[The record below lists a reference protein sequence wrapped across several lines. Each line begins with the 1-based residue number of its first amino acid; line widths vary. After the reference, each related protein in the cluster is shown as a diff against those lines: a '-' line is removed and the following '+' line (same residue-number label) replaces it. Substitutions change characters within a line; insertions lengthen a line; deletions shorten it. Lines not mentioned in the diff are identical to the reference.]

1 MTNYASL
8 RVSPLQ
14 ARKRRLERG
23 MTVVETMIASVLL
36 AMSILGILGCL
47 ISAYRTSAK
56 ARYRDHA
63 RYIIKSLA
71 DQFLTEQTQ
80 NTSDGS
86 TITLFQVT
94 APTGQG
100 IVWQNPDGSIA
111 THTMSG
117 SGPSQFDTGV
127 SIVLGDNTGAP
138 ITASVTRQ
146 VQYLASATVGSTP
159 AGSPVST
166 VSNQAAGY
174 LLRGDFAITYTFLS
188 QTITQSI
195 TVVRSVP

>member
-1 MTNYASL
+1 
-8 RVSPLQ
+8 
-14 ARKRRLERG
+14 

-47 ISAYRTSAK
+47 IAAYRTSAK

>member
-47 ISAYRTSAK
+47 IAAYRTSAK

-86 TITLFQVT
+86 TITMFQVT

-100 IVWQNPDGSIA
+100 LTWQNPDGSMA
-111 THTMSG
+111 THTTSAG
-117 SGPSQFDTGV
+117 FDTGV
-127 SIVLGDNTGAP
+127 NVVLGDNTGAP
-138 ITASVTRQ
+138 ISAVVTRQ
-146 VQYLASATVGSTP
+146 VQYLASTTVGSTT